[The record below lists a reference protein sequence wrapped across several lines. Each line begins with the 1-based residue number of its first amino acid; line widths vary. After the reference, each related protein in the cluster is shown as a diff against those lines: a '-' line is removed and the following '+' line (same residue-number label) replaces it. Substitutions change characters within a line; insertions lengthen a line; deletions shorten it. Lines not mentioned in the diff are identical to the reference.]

1 MLAGFRFQAHF
12 TGSGCLAF
20 NAGSLWQGLGH
31 TVIQFSCM
39 YVCMYVCIH
48 IYIYIFIHTHIHT
61 TPGRVATR
69 RHALDILDGSS
80 QNVKGLGKREGLG
93 F

>member
-1 MLAGFRFQAHF
+1 M
-12 TGSGCLAF
+12 
-20 NAGSLWQGLGH
+20 QGHYGRAL
-31 TVIQFSCM
+31 VIQLSSFHVCM
-39 YVCMYVCIH
+39 YVCMHVCVYIYTY
-48 IYIYIFIHTHIHT
+48 IYIYSYIHTYIHT

>member
-1 MLAGFRFQAHF
+1 MCVYIY
-12 TGSGCLAF
+12 T
-20 NAGSLWQGLGH
+20 
-31 TVIQFSCM
+31 
-39 YVCMYVCIH
+39 
-48 IYIYIFIHTHIHT
+48 YIYIFIHTHIHT